1 MKKSLLWALA
11 GLILFSSVLFY
22 PMAASAH
29 DVNEC
34 YSNHQA
40 CRERAF
46 AMAGSWAKIA
56 LYLTVCDLALGKC
69 ILAM

>member
-34 YSNHQA
+34 YANHQT

-46 AMAGSWAKIA
+46 AMNASWAKMA
-56 LYLTVCDLALGKC
+56 LYLTTCDLALGKC